1 MAISSYV
8 KRGIQCYVTIGEG
21 EGSSTPYDVV
31 QVTTEFALNAI
42 PTATVT
48 LALGMNTKTNEEA
61 KAAEI
66 LDNLFT
72 FRKIIKIWAENP
84 DNEESVSLTAGLKAS
99 EAVKPQIIFE
109 GYIAGVGYQ
118 RNASGSVLSISVE
131 HWLSDLAASSMM
143 GGSTHSMT
151 PGDLQR
157 SALLVNP
164 RSGEGVAQTREASM
178 LGKTWTAKIIGAAQG
193 LISNLWEGGI
203 KKIAEAGAKAAGL
216 IDVNRSAD
224 PTCANPSTTNPNNQ
238 AALDALAKMKGV
250 LPLDRSTAEN
260 VSSAIYKDLTSIFLE
275 NFAGQTIW
283 DVIVSASANYMF
295 AVAPGINEANVIPF
309 LPCFSPSL
317 GEQPDPFYTIPPE
330 QIFSASLSGDMPRT
344 IRGAALLFST
354 ETGVMGGA
362 PNETSL
368 PRLRVGGAYIGTAD
382 CKGTVLYKQPPSW
395 LSTASAT
402 YYALGADKKT
412 NAPIKTG
419 VSPTGGTPSNKESKT
434 GTIKNTMELRDNYAK
449 SLYGFEILK
458 GRQGTISGP
467 FRTDI
472 GVGSYIEFEIP
483 KDLHSAPSFPKYF
496 RGMVLRVTTSLD
508 AQSSQA
514 MTTFTV
520 GYVRTQVE
528 DAEGVLTM
536 AKHPIYTTTYLG
548 GRLDNK

>member
-8 KRGIQCYVTIGEG
+8 KRKLLCYVTIGDG
-21 EGSSTPYDVV
+21 DGSSAPYDVV

-72 FRKIIKIWAENP
+72 FRKSIRIWAENP
-84 DNEESVSLTAGLKAS
+84 TDDEAVSLAAELKAS

-118 RNASGSVLSISVE
+118 RNASGSVLSVSVE
-131 HWLSDLAASSMM
+131 HWLSDLSASSMM
-143 GGSTHSMT
+143 GASTHSMT

-157 SALLVNP
+157 SALLVSSKAGDGLSEAKN
-164 RSGEGVAQTREASM
+164 SGI
-178 LGKTWTAKIIGAAQG
+178 LGATWTSSIIGATDG
-193 LISNLWEGGI
+193 VVNNLWELGI
-203 KKIAEAGAKAAGL
+203 KKIASAGANAEGL
-216 IDVNRSAD
+216 IDVNRDAD
-224 PTCANPSTTNPNNQ
+224 PGCVNTDAKNINNK
-238 AALDALAKMKGV
+238 AALDALVRMDGT
-250 LPLDRSTAEN
+250 LPLTVSNAEN
-260 VSSAIYKDLTSIFLE
+260 ITEGIIRDLTSIFLE

-295 AVAPGINEANVIPF
+295 AIAPGINKADVIPF
-309 LPCFSPSL
+309 LPCFSTSL
-317 GEQPDPFYTIPPE
+317 SEQPDPFYTIPPE
-330 QIFSASLSGDMPRT
+330 QIFSASLSGDTPRT
-344 IRGAALLFST
+344 IRGVAVLFST
-354 ETGVMGGA
+354 EAGVMGNA
-362 PNETSL
+362 PGQISV
-368 PRLRVGGAYIGTAD
+368 PALRVGGAYIGTAD

-402 YYALGADKKT
+402 YYATGADKNT
-412 NAPIKTG
+412 NLPIRTANNPSGG
-419 VSPTGGTPSNKESKT
+419 VQSDKDSKT
-434 GTIKNTMELRDNYAK
+434 ENIINTMELRDNYAK

-458 GRQGTISGP
+458 GRQGTLSGP

-472 GVGSYIEFEIP
+472 GVGSYIEFKIP
-483 KDLHSAPSFPKYF
+483 KDLHSSPSFPKYF
-496 RGMVLRVTTSLD
+496 RGIVLKVTTTLD
-508 AQSSQA
+508 AESSQA
-514 MTTFTV
+514 GTTFTI

-536 AKHPIYTTTYLG
+536 TKHPIYTTTYLG

>member
-1 MAISSYV
+1 MATSSYV
-8 KRGIQCYVTIGEG
+8 KRKLVCYVTIGDNSG
-21 EGSSTPYDVV
+21 TPYDVV

-42 PTATVT
+42 PTATIT
-48 LALGMNTKTNEEA
+48 LALGMNTKTNEAA

-72 FRKIIKIWAENP
+72 FRKSIRIWAENP
-84 DNEESVSLTAGLKAS
+84 TEDESVSLAGGLKAS
-99 EAVKPQIIFE
+99 EAVKLQIIFE

-118 RNASGSVLSISVE
+118 RNASGSVLSVSVE

-143 GGSTHSMT
+143 GASTHSMT

-157 SALLVNP
+157 SALLVNA
-164 RSGEGVAQTREASM
+164 RAGDGVVQTRNAGLM
-178 LGKTWTAKIIGAAQG
+178 GATWTSKVIGGAIG
-193 LISNLWEGGI
+193 LVSNLWEGGI

-224 PTCANPSTTNPNNQ
+224 PTCANPSTKNPNNK

-250 LPLDRSTAEN
+250 LPLEGSTAEN
-260 VSSAIYKDLTSIFLE
+260 VKSAIYKDLTSIFLE

-309 LPCFSPSL
+309 LPCLSI
-317 GEQPDPFYTIPPE
+317 QPEPFYTLDAE
-330 QIFSASLSGDMPRT
+330 QIFSVSLSGDMPRT
-344 IRGAALLFST
+344 IRGVALLFST

-419 VSPTGGTPSNKESKT
+419 VSPTGGTPSGLESKT

-472 GVGSYIEFEIP
+472 GIGSYIEFEIP
-483 KDLHSAPSFPKYF
+483 KDLHDPQSSNKYF

-528 DAEGVLTM
+528 DGEGILTM
-536 AKHPIYTTTYLG
+536 TKHPIYTTTYLG

>member
-1 MAISSYV
+1 MATSSYV
-8 KRGIQCYVTIGEG
+8 KRKLVCYVTIGDG
-21 EGSSTPYDVV
+21 DSTPYDVV
-31 QVTTEFALNAI
+31 QVTTEFAMNSI

-48 LALGMNTKTNEEA
+48 LALGMNTKTNEVA
-61 KAAEI
+61 KAAAI

-72 FRKIIKIWAENP
+72 FRKSIRIWAENP
-84 DNEESVSLTAGLKAS
+84 TDDEAVSLAAGLKAS

-118 RNASGSVLSISVE
+118 RNASGSVLSVSVE

-143 GGSTHSMT
+143 GASTHSMT

-164 RSGEGVAQTREASM
+164 RSGEGVVRTKEASM
-178 LGKTWTAKIIGAAQG
+178 LGKTWTAKIIRSAQG

-203 KKIAEAGAKAAGL
+203 KKIAEAGANADGL

-224 PTCANPSTTNPNNQ
+224 PVCANRATKNINNK
-238 AALDALAKMKGV
+238 AALDALTKMEGT
-250 LPLDRSTAEN
+250 LPLNTSTAEN
-260 VSSAIYKDLTSIFLE
+260 ISSAIYKDLTSIFLE

-283 DVIVSASANYMF
+283 DAIVSASANYMF
-295 AVAPGINEANVIPF
+295 AVAPGINRANVIPF
-309 LPCFSPSL
+309 LPCLSI
-317 GEQPDPFYTIPPE
+317 QPEPFYTLDAE
-330 QIFSASLSGDMPRT
+330 QIFSVSLSGDMPRT
-344 IRGAALLFST
+344 IRGVALLFST

-362 PNETSL
+362 PNETSV

-395 LSTASAT
+395 LSVASAT
-402 YYALGADKKT
+402 YYATGADKRT
-412 NAPIKTG
+412 NAPVKTG
-419 VSPTGGTPSNKESKT
+419 VNTAGGTASNKESKT

-472 GVGSYIEFEIP
+472 GIGSYIEFEIP
-483 KDLHSAPSFPKYF
+483 KDLHDPQSSNKYF

-514 MTTFTV
+514 MTTFTI

-528 DAEGVLTM
+528 DAEGILTM
-536 AKHPIYTTTYLG
+536 TKHPIYTTTYLG